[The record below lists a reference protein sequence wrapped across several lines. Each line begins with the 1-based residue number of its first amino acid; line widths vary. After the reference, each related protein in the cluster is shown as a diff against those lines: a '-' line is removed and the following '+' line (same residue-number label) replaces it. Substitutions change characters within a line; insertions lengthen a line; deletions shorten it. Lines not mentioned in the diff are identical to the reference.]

1 MGWHDAGHISAC
13 LGEKWGYQQGQ
24 DITVLPQAPL
34 YLGSTGREGGRAP
47 RSTKLCSSSHP
58 SLGFGAFSVWLIGL
72 PGVLLWGTVSA
83 GGT

>member
-1 MGWHDAGHISAC
+1 MGWHNAC
-13 LGEKWGYQQGQ
+13 LGEKWGYQQGH
-24 DITVLPQAPL
+24 DIMVLPQAPL
-34 YLGSTGREGGRAP
+34 SLGSTGREGGRAP

-72 PGVLLWGTVSA
+72 PRVLLWGTVSA